1 MKKRALSWLLALT
14 MLLTLA
20 PQTLP
25 TWASAAGTDESGS
38 KTETKLSANTYSAL
52 GLSRDVDTTGL
63 DDGKQP
69 YGKAEPGNTVA
80 TNVINEL
87 YVNFNG
93 SIHYGWSILD
103 NIPMEFK
110 DGQNITWTSPDN
122 FHGAMG
128 YWRPGQQ
135 GVHYKNGASSRG
147 ALFGENGETVAP
159 HNEKIG
165 DITSKSISSANKHL
179 TYQYSKS
186 EAFSPNTGKDNYVA
200 EMTIDSASQ
209 VYLYIYQVEGGN
221 KRYVRSKF
229 VCDASPSGGNAS
241 DKTNIIYNWEYDA
254 MYDIAA
260 GDMDGDGY
268 DEIAVYAQ
276 NYVYVYS
283 FKGGNLS
290 SSPIATHDVTPP
302 TGTSDDARYK
312 KLKTA
317 VVTLAFGDLNADDKD
332 ELVIAENIGY
342 GATNIA
348 TGKVGIYRL
357 ETNESTKKNTL
368 VKAMQDDIS
377 LGIPGSSGIFSN
389 AAPMVRYANV
399 ATGDIDGDYQDELII
414 AGYVS
419 AKMNNA
425 KCNRGDI
432 AYMIVKGNSDNQ
444 FKHSD
449 WKAVD
454 TSKNRIDLLDRVVDN
469 ENQLIPPVAL
479 TCAATQGVGHS
490 EQLFLGGWLYSVGLS
505 ADMSVTLSPLT
516 RISTN
521 REYKK
526 DDGNKANKE
535 EIFVVNVVAGNF
547 NGNRY
552 GQEQIVYAF
561 GMKHDDS
568 DRYWYDIGYINKKAT
583 GDTDATSSSGY
594 WYGQEQVMNYES
606 SYNRDQNK
614 RRASLYLSLAAV
626 DCDDDSTLM
635 RYKGQEV
642 TWTKP
647 EVLTILQSAPYFQD
661 LEDTR
666 GYLDQGQTG
675 LGKSKAA
682 GDKVTAGGSLSL
694 GTYVSFEQDFSVF
707 GVKVASIEAEAQS
720 KNSFTY
726 AYEETKKKE
735 TEINYSGSAGDDYAV
750 VYAVP
755 YMEYQYETWVPGY
768 KIPNGD
774 AYTTWKTTYVGKYL
788 TDKDKNWKNNLNATQ
803 QQAKI
808 DATANEL
815 GLSAG
820 KTVQGSWQPSSV
832 MVPMEPAKVLIS
844 VDAYDEIAEQ
854 TEGLEPIR
862 GNILNSTPGDPATY
876 DAVGARSNDFHAIGN
891 QQKVTTGEGG
901 NITVTETSTTEKS
914 HDFEYSYEFE
924 AKVGAGAGGLTV
936 GVLAGFGANAGGG
949 ISTSSSK
956 SYSATVDN
964 LPKDASQYGFSWQF
978 GWRNAKLNNNDVLV
992 LEYQIKDVA
1001 QLPSPPKNL
1010 RVESVTS
1017 DSVTLSWD
1025 PVTGAG
1031 AYKIYQRTSDNRIR
1045 LIATVPGTAESYT
1058 DTNVNPNNTYTYCVQ
1073 NMSQVG
1079 GESIYS
1085 TEVRAITLT
1094 DANGNFVIKQQPK
1107 DLTTYVGGT
1116 GKTTVEAE
1124 YLKNGQPQNLNYYW
1138 DRYNTE
1144 TKKWEDYSQGSP
1156 TLSVSVTEDTVDG
1169 TKYRCQVYYDSNL
1182 YIYTDPVTL
1191 TIGKANSATQL
1202 GSSVQSGATVN
1213 ASYVKKENKKTGLM
1227 DDLPVEVIIGNTTYT
1242 KYTKETVEVYLD
1254 KDGKYYSISG
1264 NTATQLTKQTEPSA
1278 LTYNT
1283 GGDSDT
1289 ITVKSIPYGSLT
1301 KDNGYSKATNPITY
1315 TYKDEDENQ
1324 IPYTADE
1331 KYNTSTTD
1339 LTAYKCIVPKTATE
1353 EAYDFWFVVIGD
1365 KQYAAD
1371 LEMKTTVTVGDR
1383 HIPIDEL
1390 TLATERK
1397 ETETVE
1403 ETYKEG
1409 DTVTLT
1415 ATPSDPSQPRLK
1427 LSGKVVFKIVN
1438 SIGDGSKTVD
1448 AVIGEDGTATAEWIP
1463 TAAGV
1468 YTITAAYEGN
1478 EKYMGSVSSQTITIN
1493 VVVPEQKTLM
1503 IDSPNSMTYGDA
1515 AIELKTTLL
1524 KGATTDDPTSVAT
1537 SLSNGVTYS
1546 VKNADGTEVSTG
1558 STFDPTAAG
1567 TYTVTATYT
1576 IGSETL
1582 TATKSIVVNKR
1593 TVTIVPKVEGTGTT
1607 KTATYSL
1614 ANCMTSD
1621 ESLFTNKI
1629 QVTCAG
1635 TAPNAV
1641 AGEYPYTVTY
1651 TPGENE
1657 AAINSKYIVVIDT
1670 MHPYVLKDDMVTV
1683 TDKTSS
1689 NNGTVTLRYRSSSTD
1704 SYVDVYGDSV
1714 PKNAEVIAVASPKA
1728 GYRVKQ
1734 WKVDER
1740 AVTTGE
1746 GGTLNTAQT
1755 ITVAQSATTNHT
1767 VEAEFELVY
1776 HTLSFE
1782 VTDGSKQTGTVTAKY
1797 LKDSV
1802 ESGTFV
1808 SGKRVS
1814 YFDRVQLT
1822 AKVNDGLSIK
1832 EWRITRNNGTPET
1845 LKIENE
1851 VYTGNSYVLS
1861 SITADTKVTVVT
1873 ENQTA
1878 CTVNI
1883 HLINTNGEP
1892 LTSGQVAFNGVTQKA
1907 DPQGTFTY
1915 SGHKNDNLT
1924 VALTL
1929 PSGLVVDEWL
1939 RKDDETNTSS
1949 ALQIGSFS
1957 NNKTTWNIVNLPTS
1971 LDLTVKCSTPNSY
1984 TITKSTIV
1992 QSGTKGET
2000 GGTIE
2005 AYQIG
2010 RGDQVN
2016 EVLQGSDLL
2025 VKVKPVNGYQLLDV
2039 TCNNTSQ
2046 MSQMGNGNEFRING
2060 VNENIIIVA
2069 TFVKKPVVTFS
2080 VVTPT
2085 GENAHGS
2092 LTANNLPISD
2102 SPITLPYG
2110 STDVITFTATP
2121 NVGYE
2126 VESWTVNGT
2135 AVNGQKVAN
2144 SDNQT
2149 YTYTPNAET
2158 GITSDLTVTVSF
2170 KAIPSV
2176 TVNFSVFDKIL
2187 GAEGGTDGTLT
2198 ASVTRKGMD
2207 GYKVEDSNTGSLT
2220 VYRDSVVR
2228 FTATP
2233 DSGYKVVVWQL
2244 NGDKWEN
2251 QPELSITSEITSPQN
2266 VQVQFD
2272 LIGDKVTYGFRSDG
2286 ASDKAQISAK
2296 YTPNGSTEEQ
2306 NFTTGATPEE
2316 NGKITFTVSE
2326 LDTGYEIEGW
2336 YVDGMKQDGETGATF
2351 THAVTKNVGVEVQ
2364 AKIIRKSYQVKF
2376 SAINGTVGATVD
2388 GGSITSGTSVDGD
2401 KQVTFTATPV
2411 SNTGYTFAGWT
2422 VNGDEQDS
2430 KSTTLTLT
2438 ITQATTVSAKFTLN
2452 TVSYA
2457 VNYGVVGTETDRHGT
2472 LTAKVGSQTFTSGET
2487 KPADSTVVFTAQ
2499 PESGYRVKGW
2509 YSNEGG
2515 TTAIDGTKV
2524 EQETYTIDSLT
2535 AEANVYV
2542 AFEKIP
2548 TYEITVTTTGLGHV
2562 TAKVNHVDAEITGGK
2577 LTVNH
2582 HDNVVF
2588 TAVPDT
2594 KQNLTNWT
2602 LDGDN
2607 KGNSSMTLTLN
2618 DVTAMHTVT
2627 ANFVTSQRITFRTI
2641 LGPNG
2646 TLIAKAGDNT
2656 SLETINAS
2664 STTGI
2669 QVDNGKKIVLT
2680 AKPNSGYMV
2689 EKWIVNTTEV
2699 TRSNMEDL
2707 GVTMDHYLSNE
2718 LTIDNLSKSTTV
2730 EVKFKQYN
2738 GHTIPG
2744 SNTGY
2749 TVTVVKYKP
2758 DTTYEGENSGKV
2770 REDGDITFTVSPA
2783 TGYTGITKLM
2793 INGYDCIEK
2802 SGTVSGCTAVTVDKI
2817 ENGEVTVT
2825 VKGVTQA
2832 ISLMA
2837 EALKLQTENKDL
2849 TEVPSGLST
2858 KYTNLES
2865 LENDLRAS
2873 VKTRNSKVEN
2883 IRLLDIELQ
2892 YWNGSTWEK
2901 VTNKAHF
2908 PAGGITVEVPYS
2920 KLGDATKDDNF
2931 TVIHMLTV
2939 GMNGKQPGDVEEIT
2953 PITKGKNGI
2962 SFHVTSLSPFAI
2974 GWTKYVAPTPG
2985 GGGGGGG
2992 GGAVS
2997 TYTLTFDTNGG
3008 SAIDKITK
3016 DSGTTIDLAAYKP
3029 TRAGYTFA
3037 GWFSDKALTK
3047 AVTSVKLTANTTVY
3061 AKWTQNGG
3069 TAQNPFVDVKEGAY
3083 YYDAV
3088 LWAVEQKITSGTSA
3102 TTFSPDASCTRAQ
3115 MVTFLWR
3122 AAGSPKVENG
3132 KNPFTDVK
3140 ADAYYYDAVLWAV
3153 EKGVT
3158 SGTSATTFSP
3168 DATVTR
3174 GQTVTFLYRNAG
3186 SPEVSGTMPFT
3197 DVEADAYYAKAVQW
3211 AVQQKITTGTSETTF
3226 SPMSDC
3232 TRGQIVTFL
3241 YRAK

>member
-20 PQTLP
+20 PQALP

-103 NIPMEFK
+103 KLTMQYKTNIS
-110 DGQNITWTSPDN
+110 DWTSSDN
-122 FHGAMG
+122 FYGAMD
-128 YWRPGQQ
+128 YWRPNQQ
-135 GVHYKNGASSRG
+135 PVHYGTGNKKEG
-147 ALFGENGETVAP
+147 ALFAKDGTNTGGA
-159 HNEKIG
+159 HNALG
-165 DITSKSISSANKHL
+165 SSINSANKHL

-200 EMTIDSASQ
+200 EMTIDSASK

-229 VCDASPSGGNAS
+229 VCDASPSGGDAN

-276 NYVYVYS
+276 NKVYVYS
-283 FKGGNLS
+283 FKGGTLS

-302 TGTSDDARYK
+302 TGTSDDAGYK

-332 ELVIAENIGY
+332 ELVIAENMTY
-342 GATNIA
+342 GSTNPE
-348 TGKVGIYRL
+348 GDYKVGIYTL
-357 ETNESTKKNTL
+357 EDSDLAPKET
-368 VKAMQDDIS
+368 IS
-377 LGIPGSSGIFSN
+377 LKIPHEVDGILGAN
-389 AAPMVRYANV
+389 VMARYANV
-399 ATGDIDGDYQDELII
+399 ATGDIDGDYRDELII
-414 AGYVS
+414 GAYMSTYGS
-419 AKMNNA
+419 G
-425 KCNRGDI
+425 KCATGGI
-432 AYMIVKGNSDNQ
+432 AYMIVKGDSDN
-444 FKHSD
+444 KYKNSG
-449 WKAVD
+449 WKVTAN
-454 TSKNRIDLLDRVVDN
+454 TIDLLDRVVDN
-469 ENQLIPPVAL
+469 KDQLIPPVAL
-479 TCAATQGVGHS
+479 TCAATQGVGYA
-490 EQLFLGGWLYSVGLS
+490 EQVFLGGYLYSVTGANEQKTNVENYSLN
-505 ADMSVTLSPLT
+505 ALT

-526 DDGNKANKE
+526 DNGNKANKE

-547 NGNRY
+547 NGNRN

-568 DRYWYDIGYINKKAT
+568 DRYWYDIGYINKKNP
-583 GDTDATSSSGY
+583 GNSDSDY

-614 RRASLYLSLAAV
+614 SRASLYLSLAAV
-626 DCDDDSTLM
+626 DCDNDSTLM
-635 RYKGQEV
+635 RYKGQTV

-661 LEDTR
+661 LQDTR
-666 GYLDQGQTG
+666 DYLNQGQTAY
-675 LGKSKAA
+675 GKGSSS
-682 GDKVTAGGSLSL
+682 GTSGTAGGSLKL

-720 KNSFTY
+720 THAFTY
-726 AYEETKKKE
+726 DYEHTKTKE
-735 TEINYSGSAGDDYAV
+735 LNITYSGSAGDDYAV

-768 KIPNGD
+768 KLPDNQLE
-774 AYTTWKTTYVGKYL
+774 YNKYL
-788 TDKDKNWKNNLNATQ
+788 DEYIRNTRGKNKVDSDNNESASIT
-803 QQAKI
+803 I
-808 DATANEL
+808 SDADRKKVEDEL
-815 GLSAG
+815 GIYKG
-820 KTVQGSWQPSSV
+820 MEVKGSWQPSSV
-832 MVPMEPAKVLIS
+832 MVPMDPAKVILS
-844 VDAYDEIAEQ
+844 VDDYDAIAEQ

-862 GNILNSTPGDPATY
+862 GNILNSTPGDPLTY
-876 DAVGARSNDFHAIGN
+876 DGENVNNGFTAIGDW
-891 QQKVTTGEGG
+891 QTMTKAEGS
-901 NITVTETSTTEKS
+901 NISLESSTTVSEE
-914 HDFEYSYEFE
+914 HNFAYNYDFE
-924 AKVGAGAGGLTV
+924 AKAGAGAGGVTV
-936 GVLAGFGANAGGG
+936 GVLAGFGTSAGGG
-949 ISTSSSK
+949 VSTSNST

-964 LPKDASQYGFSWQF
+964 LPKDADGYTLSWQF
-978 GWRNAKLNNNDVLV
+978 GYRTAKLNNNDVLV
-992 LEYQIKDVA
+992 LEYRQKNA
-1001 QLPSPPKNL
+1001 HAKPSLPQNL
-1010 RVESVTS
+1010 RVNSVTAN
-1017 DSVTLSWD
+1017 SVTLSWD
-1025 PVTGAG
+1025 PVVGSG
-1031 AYKIYQRTSDNRIR
+1031 AYDIYQVSTTDSNTKYLRAR
-1045 LIATVPGTAESYT
+1045 VPGTAESYT
-1058 DTNVNPNNTYTYCVQ
+1058 DTRVTPGSSYTYCVKNITQ
-1073 NMSQVG
+1073 AG
-1079 GESIYS
+1079 EESIYS
-1085 TEVRAITLT
+1085 TNVVATTLT
-1094 DANGNFVIKQQPK
+1094 DTNGKFVISQQPESK
-1107 DLTTYVGGT
+1107 ITTYAGGT
-1116 GKTTVEAE
+1116 TTATIDAE
-1124 YLKNGQPQNLNYYW
+1124 YLDKNGDPQTLDYFW
-1138 DRYNTE
+1138 ERYDSA
-1144 TKKWEDYSQGSP
+1144 TKTWKYIGNGT
-1156 TLSVSVTEDTVDG
+1156 TLSVSVPSNEKQADAMDG
-1169 TKYRCQVYYDSNL
+1169 TKYRCQVLYNSNL
-1182 YIYTDPVTL
+1182 YIYSEPVTL
-1191 TIGKANSATQL
+1191 TIGKANSATTL
-1202 GSSVQSGATVN
+1202 TSDNTSPTVN
-1213 ASYVKKENKKTGLM
+1213 ASYVKTETVETSEQADVPVTETKDNK
-1227 DDLPVEVIIGNTTYT
+1227 TYT
-1242 KYTKETVEVYLD
+1242 KYKVKDDTTEKIVYID
-1254 KDGKYYSISG
+1254 EDGKYYTSNNGTVGSLITPDETNVQLTYAVKTTKTVG
-1264 NTATQLTKQTEPSA
+1264 GVATTEVDIKTIQFSSLTKQTPTEGE
-1278 LTYNT
+1278 T
-1283 GGDSDT
+1283 
-1289 ITVKSIPYGSLT
+1289 
-1301 KDNGYSKATNPITY
+1301 ITY
-1315 TYKDEDENQ
+1315 TSKDEDGTS
-1324 IPYTADE
+1324 ITTYADCTVLAKYTDASNATTVY
-1331 KYNTSTTD
+1331 KCSTTVTD
-1339 LTAYKCIVPKTATE
+1339 ETTQENTTIT
-1353 EAYDFWFVVIGD
+1353 FWFVQIKSGETVT
-1365 KQYAAD
+1365 QYPADIDTKTTITLDGTPVDLDD
-1371 LEMKTTVTVGDR
+1371 LEQVTQKENVKKEVQTYVKG
-1383 HIPIDEL
+1383 
-1390 TLATERK
+1390 TE
-1397 ETETVE
+1397 
-1403 ETYKEG
+1403 
-1409 DTVTLT
+1409 VTLT

-1448 AVIGEDGTATAEWIP
+1448 ATIGANGTATAEWIP

-1515 AIELKTTLL
+1515 EIELKTTLL

-1546 VKNADGTEVSTG
+1546 VKNADGTAVPIAG
-1558 STFDPTAAG
+1558 RTFDPTAAG

-1734 WKVDER
+1734 WKVDEQ

-1878 CTVNI
+1878 CMVNI
-1883 HLINTNGEP
+1883 HLVNTNGEP
-1892 LTSGQVAFNGVTQKA
+1892 LTRGQVAFNGATQEA
-1907 DPQGTFTY
+1907 NPQGTFTY

-1992 QSGTKGET
+1992 QSGTEDET

-2005 AYQIG
+2005 VYQIG

-2016 EVLQGSDLL
+2016 AVLQGSDLL
-2025 VKVKPVNGYQLLDV
+2025 VKVNPVNGYQLLDV
-2039 TCNNTSQ
+2039 TCNDTSQ
-2046 MSQMGNGNEFRING
+2046 MSQMGTGNEFRIND

-2069 TFVKKPVVTFS
+2069 TFVKKPVVTFTAGNKGTIEVSNGPS
-2080 VVTPT
+2080 VNGGTV
-2085 GENAHGS
+2085 
-2092 LTANNLPISD
+2092 
-2102 SPITLPYG
+2102 PYG
-2110 STDVITFTATP
+2110 YKNDIVFTAKP
-2121 NVGYE
+2121 EPGYE
-2126 VESWTVNGT
+2126 VDSWTVTGVDNPKGT
-2135 AVNGQKVAN
+2135 PVTN

-2149 YTYTPNAET
+2149 YTYTPDPTT

-2170 KAIPSV
+2170 KALPKA
-2176 TVNFSVFDKIL
+2176 TVEFSVVDKD
-2187 GAEGGTDGTLT
+2187 GSAVEGGFDGTIQATVARNGQSTPSEKVTSETLT
-2198 ASVTRKGMD
+2198 
-2207 GYKVEDSNTGSLT
+2207 N
-2220 VYRDSVVR
+2220 VYRDSKVT
-2228 FTATP
+2228 FAAEP
-2233 DSGYKVVVWQL
+2233 AAGYKVTKWLL
-2244 NGDKWEN
+2244 NGEEQTTPPVLDIGEGDNGTTKK
-2251 QPELSITSEITSPQN
+2251 
-2266 VQVQFD
+2266 VQVQFEKISNEITYAID
-2272 LIGDKVTYGFRSDG
+2272 PPSDTGHGAALDVTFL
-2286 ASDKAQISAK
+2286 AK
-2296 YTPNGSTEEQ
+2296 TSTSSEAVKSGNSVTTSGVLTVTVNGL
-2306 NFTTGATPEE
+2306 N
-2316 NGKITFTVSE
+2316 
-2326 LDTGYEIEGW
+2326 DGYEIESWTLNGAP
-2336 YVDGMKQDGETGATF
+2336 YTSTDGKLTCNVSETQGADIK
-2351 THAVTKNVGVEVQ
+2351 VTIV
-2364 AKIIRKSYQVKF
+2364 RKSYQITF
-2376 SAINGTVGATVD
+2376 SATEGGTITAKVD
-2388 GGSITSGTSVDGD
+2388 ETALTSPASVKGD
-2401 KQVTFTATPV
+2401 KQVTFTASTPE
-2411 SNTGYTFAGWT
+2411 TGYEFVGWKVDETTIQGDTNLTYTLDVSKDTTVQVCYTLTTAKYQVTYGIIQTEGQENGTLAVSGLDSSGKANAGSNITFTATPAEGYQVKQWYNAATSGTEIGVAENTTYEIKNLTANASVYVQFEPIPTYNIT
-2422 VNGDEQDS
+2422 VNVSGQGSVTAMVNEKPATITNNTLEVKRHDS
-2430 KSTTLTLT
+2430 VVLTAEPEAGHHLKEWTGGIASQANPLTLTL
-2438 ITQATTVSAKFTLN
+2438 S
-2452 TVSYA
+2452 
-2457 VNYGVVGTETDRHGT
+2457 
-2472 LTAKVGSQTFTSGET
+2472 
-2487 KPADSTVVFTAQ
+2487 
-2499 PESGYRVKGW
+2499 
-2509 YSNEGG
+2509 
-2515 TTAIDGTKV
+2515 
-2524 EQETYTIDSLT
+2524 
-2535 AEANVYV
+2535 
-2542 AFEKIP
+2542 
-2548 TYEITVTTTGLGHV
+2548 
-2562 TAKVNHVDAEITGGK
+2562 
-2577 LTVNH
+2577 
-2582 HDNVVF
+2582 
-2588 TAVPDT
+2588 
-2594 KQNLTNWT
+2594 
-2602 LDGDN
+2602 
-2607 KGNSSMTLTLN
+2607 
-2618 DVTAMHTVT
+2618 DVTAPHAIT
-2627 ANFVTSQRITFRTI
+2627 ANFEVNQGVPFKTEC
-2641 LGPNG
+2641 G
-2646 TLIAKAGDNT
+2646 TGGSLEAKAGYGNNLQPIKAD
-2656 SLETINAS
+2656 
-2664 STTGI
+2664 TGI
-2669 QVDNGKKIVLT
+2669 QVDKGKKIVLT
-2680 AKPNSGYMV
+2680 AKPGDGKAVVWTVNNQPTNELSNTYTIDAIS
-2689 EKWIVNTTEV
+2689 ENTTV
-2699 TRSNMEDL
+2699 KADFEDL
-2707 GVTMDHYLSNE
+2707 HLYAIPTATDNDTYSISSVTKYPADYGDANQIRKGGTLSFK
-2718 LTIDNLSKSTTV
+2718 LTPKKPVMGLQGLPDNADV
-2730 EVKFKQYN
+2730 VYN
-2738 GHTIPG
+2738 SDG
-2744 SNTGY
+2744 SY
-2749 TVTVVKYKP
+2749 TVTVTNVSSSIAVTATAYQVEAKGLNDYKVP
-2758 DTTYEGENSGKV
+2758 QSLKDAKLNSIT
-2770 REDGDITFTVSPA
+2770 DIE
-2783 TGYTGITKLM
+2783 TKLKTTLTGRKDG
-2793 INGYDCIEK
+2793 IVFYDIVLKASDGTPVTTFPANGVY
-2802 SGTVSGCTAVTVDKI
+2802 VTIPYPD
-2817 ENGEVTVT
+2817 G
-2825 VKGVTQA
+2825 
-2832 ISLMA
+2832 
-2837 EALKLQTENKDL
+2837 
-2849 TEVPSGLST
+2849 
-2858 KYTNLES
+2858 
-2865 LENDLRAS
+2865 
-2873 VKTRNSKVEN
+2873 
-2883 IRLLDIELQ
+2883 
-2892 YWNGSTWEK
+2892 
-2901 VTNKAHF
+2901 TNKQDTF
-2908 PAGGITVEVPYS
+2908 RIV
-2920 KLGDATKDDNF
+2920 
-2931 TVIHMLTV
+2931 HMLTV
-2939 GMNGKQPGDVEEIT
+2939 DMNGKKAGEVEEIT
-2953 PITKGKNGI
+2953 PITKGENGI

-2974 GWTKYVAPTPG
+2974 GWTKYVAPTP

-3061 AKWTQNGG
+3061 AKWTQSGG